1 MKRRIFSSLA
11 NRLTFGFTLLA
22 CVLVAAVLLT
32 LHYSLIR
39 FTEDTIQQGKQ
50 QLTEALRTQLEQDA
64 QLLSNTLSAHLELP
78 LYHLDLTAIEKQLSL
93 VRKHRSLEYA
103 YLFSRQERLIHDG
116 SEIIPEFGLA
126 MSSLTP
132 LSASP
137 QLKYAWHGT
146 TLHMLQP
153 VVTAGERSGYLA
165 LGVDFSQALQA
176 LDNRGVSIGTHAQ
189 RTAQIAFND
198 LLLIVLLIL
207 AITIWLIYRFSRY
220 QLAPLS
226 ALAEKSIAFGEGDR
240 SVRFS
245 MSQSG
250 ELGQLGKALEQMRL
264 SLEQSHHQTTQ
275 LAYLDNLTQLPNRH
289 WFQQSLERMLEASR
303 QQQQRMGIL
312 FIDLDHFKEV
322 NDTAGHDMGDL
333 LLFEAAARLR
343 NLLLDMD
350 ISSADTE
357 EPLLARLGGDEFVTL
372 YPDLQHSDQL
382 AELAQRIAQALDEPF
397 LIDGRYFNISSSI
410 GITIYPDDGNSSSE
424 VLKHADIA
432 MYAAKQS
439 GRNQYAF
446 FSMQMNQDLQV
457 RMDIIQGVRTAL
469 DQGHFYLEYQPV
481 IDLSTNRIRAAE
493 ALLRWKHPERG
504 MIPPGQFIPVIEDSD
519 LIEPV
524 TQWVA
529 QQAVKDLMALQ
540 VFKPGFAISI
550 NISGAALHQDSTRD
564 FLTDLKQREQ
574 VPDYCLSIELTETSM
589 IRHLDDCR
597 QTLNQWKAAGMNIWI
612 DDFGTG
618 YSSLS
623 YLHQLPIDG
632 LKIDRSFTRDLKPG
646 SSNSLVATIL
656 TLAESMQLQ
665 VVAEG
670 IETDSQRECYRLLGS
685 RYGQGF
691 GLHRPMPYN
700 DLKSLLETT
709 DEALPSGSF

>member
-1 MKRRIFSSLA
+1 MKVRLPTSLA
-11 NRLTFGFTLLA
+11 NRLTLGFTLLA
-22 CVLVAAVLLT
+22 CILVAIMLVT
-32 LHYSLIR
+32 LHHSLNR

-50 QLTEALRTQLEQDA
+50 QLAEALRAQLEQDA
-64 QLLSNTLSAHLELP
+64 QLLSQTLSSHLSIP
-78 LYHLDLTAIEKQLSL
+78 LYHLDLSAIEKQLSL
-93 VRKHRSLEYA
+93 VRQHRSLEYA
-103 YLFSRQERLIHDG
+103 YLFSREGRLIHDG
-116 SEIIPEFGLA
+116 SETIPEFGLA
-126 MSSLTP
+126 MKSLTP
-132 LSASP
+132 LSPEAD
-137 QLKYAWHGT
+137 LHFAWHGR
-146 TLHMLQP
+146 TLHLLQP
-153 VVTAGERSGYLA
+153 VMTSSQRSGYLA
-165 LGVDFSQALQA
+165 LGVDFTQALTA
-176 LDNRGVSIGTHAQ
+176 LDRHGEVIGASAEATSEN
-189 RTAQIAFND
+189 TFNELFLIA
-198 LLLIVLLIL
+198 LLIL
-207 AITIWLIYRFSRY
+207 AVTIWFMYRFCRH
-220 QLAPLS
+220 QFAPLQ
-226 ALAEKSIAFGEGDR
+226 ALTEKSIAFGEGDR
-240 SVRFS
+240 SVRFGVT
-245 MSQSG
+245 QSG
-250 ELGQLGKALEQMRL
+250 ELGLLGKALEQMRL
-264 SLEQSHHQTTQ
+264 SLEQSHRQTTQ

-289 WFQQSLERMLEASR
+289 WFQQSLERLLELSR
-303 QQQQRMGIL
+303 QNQQRMGVV

-343 NLLLDMD
+343 NLLMEMD
-350 ISSADTE
+350 ISAPDTE

-372 YPDLQHSDQL
+372 YPDLQHSEQL
-382 AELAQRIAQALDEPF
+382 SELARRIAQTLDEPF

-424 VLKHADIA
+424 ILKHADIA

-446 FSMQMNQDLQV
+446 FSMQMNHQLQQ
-457 RMDIIQGVRTAL
+457 RIETIQGVRTAL
-469 DQGHFYLEYQPV
+469 DQGHFHLEYQPV
-481 IDLSTNRIRAAE
+481 VDLSTNRIRAAE
-493 ALLRWKHPERG
+493 ALLRWNHPERG
-504 MIPPGQFIPVIEDSD
+504 LIPPGLFIPVIEDSD

-529 QQAVKDLMALQ
+529 QQAVRDLMTLQAL
-540 VFKPGFAISI
+540 KPGFAISI
-550 NISGAALHQDSTRD
+550 NISGAALHQESTRD

-597 QTLNQWKAAGMNIWI
+597 QTLKQWKDAGMNIWI

-632 LKIDRSFTRDLKPG
+632 LKIDRSFTRDLKPD
-646 SSNSLVATIL
+646 SSNSLVATVL

-670 IETDSQRECYRLLGS
+670 IETDSQLECYRRLGS

-691 GLHRPMPYN
+691 GLYRPMPYN
-700 DLKSLLETT
+700 DLKALLETT
-709 DEALPSGSF
+709 DEVHTATS

>member
-1 MKRRIFSSLA
+1 MKVRLLTSLA
-11 NRLTFGFTLLA
+11 NRLTLGFTLLA
-22 CVLVAAVLLT
+22 CILVAIMLVT
-32 LHYSLIR
+32 LHHSLNR

-50 QLTEALRTQLEQDA
+50 QLAEALRAQLEQDA
-64 QLLSNTLSAHLELP
+64 QLLSRTLSSHLSIP
-78 LYHLDLTAIEKQLSL
+78 LYHLDLSAIEKQLSL
-93 VRKHRSLEYA
+93 VRQHRSLEYA
-103 YLFSRQERLIHDG
+103 YLFSREGRLIHDG
-116 SEIIPEFGLA
+116 SETIPEFGLA
-126 MSSLTP
+126 MKSLTP
-132 LSASP
+132 LSPESD
-137 QLKYAWHGT
+137 LHYAWHGR
-146 TLHMLQP
+146 TLHLLQP
-153 VVTAGERSGYLA
+153 VMTSSQRSGYLA
-165 LGVDFSQALQA
+165 LGVDFTRALTA
-176 LDNRGVSIGTHAQ
+176 LDRHGEVIGASAKATSE
-189 RTAQIAFND
+189 RTFNELFLIAI
-198 LLLIVLLIL
+198 LVL
-207 AITIWLIYRFSRY
+207 AITVWLLYRFCRH
-220 QLAPLS
+220 QFAPLQE
-226 ALAEKSIAFGEGDR
+226 LTQKSIAFGEGDR
-240 SVRFS
+240 SVRFGVA
-245 MSQSG
+245 QSG
-250 ELGQLGKALEQMRL
+250 ELGLLGNALERMRL

-289 WFQQSLERMLEASR
+289 WFQQSLERLLELSR
-303 QQQQRMGIL
+303 QNQQRMGVV

-343 NLLLDMD
+343 NLLIEMD
-350 ISSADTE
+350 IFAPDTE

-372 YPDLQHSDQL
+372 YPDLQHTEQL
-382 AELAQRIAQALDEPF
+382 SGLARRIAQTLDEPF

-424 VLKHADIA
+424 ILKHADIA

-446 FSMQMNQDLQV
+446 FSMQMNHQLQQ
-457 RMDIIQGVRTAL
+457 RIETIQGVRTAL
-469 DQGHFYLEYQPV
+469 DQGHFHLEYQPV
-481 IDLSTNRIRAAE
+481 VDLSTNRIRAAE
-493 ALLRWKHPERG
+493 ALLRWNHPERG
-504 MIPPGQFIPVIEDSD
+504 LIPPGLFIPVIEDSD

-529 QQAVKDLMALQ
+529 QQAVRDLLSLQAL
-540 VFKPGFAISI
+540 KPGFAISI
-550 NISGAALHQDSTRD
+550 NISGAALHQESTRD
-564 FLTDLKQREQ
+564 FLTDLKQRGQ

-597 QTLNQWKAAGMNIWI
+597 QTLKQWKDAGMNIWI

-632 LKIDRSFTRDLKPG
+632 LKIDRSFTRDLKPD
-646 SSNSLVATIL
+646 SSNSLVATVL

-670 IETDSQRECYRLLGS
+670 IETDSQLECYRRLGS

-691 GLHRPMPYN
+691 GLYRPMPYN
-700 DLKSLLETT
+700 DLKALLETT
-709 DEALPSGSF
+709 DEVHTTTS

>member
-1 MKRRIFSSLA
+1 MKVRLLTSLA
-11 NRLTFGFTLLA
+11 NRLTLGFTLLA
-22 CVLVAAVLLT
+22 CILVAIMLVT
-32 LHYSLIR
+32 LHHSLNR

-50 QLTEALRTQLEQDA
+50 QLTEALRAQLEQDA
-64 QLLSNTLSAHLELP
+64 QLLSRTLSSHLSIP
-78 LYHLDLTAIEKQLSL
+78 LYHLDLSSIEKQLSL
-93 VRKHRSLEYA
+93 VRQHRSLEYA
-103 YLFSRQERLIHDG
+103 YLFSREGRLIHDG
-116 SEIIPEFGLA
+116 SETIPEFGLA
-126 MSSLTP
+126 MKSLTP
-132 LSASP
+132 LSPESD
-137 QLKYAWHGT
+137 LHYAWHGQ
-146 TLHMLQP
+146 TLHLLQP
-153 VVTAGERSGYLA
+153 VMTSSQRSGYLA
-165 LGVDFSQALQA
+165 LGVDFTQALTA
-176 LDNRGVSIGTHAQ
+176 LDRHGEVIGASAKATSE
-189 RTAQIAFND
+189 RTFNELFLIAI
-198 LLLIVLLIL
+198 LVL
-207 AITIWLIYRFSRY
+207 AITVWLLYRFCRH
-220 QLAPLS
+220 QFAPLQE
-226 ALAEKSIAFGEGDR
+226 LTQKSIAFGEGDR
-240 SVRFS
+240 SVRFGVA
-245 MSQSG
+245 QSG
-250 ELGQLGKALEQMRL
+250 ELGLLGNALERMRL

-289 WFQQSLERMLEASR
+289 WFQQSLERLLELSR
-303 QQQQRMGIL
+303 QNQQRMGVV

-343 NLLLDMD
+343 NLLIEMD
-350 ISSADTE
+350 IFAPDTE

-372 YPDLQHSDQL
+372 YPDLQHSEQL
-382 AELAQRIAQALDEPF
+382 SELARRIAQTLDEPF

-424 VLKHADIA
+424 ILKHADIA

-446 FSMQMNQDLQV
+446 FSMQMNHQLQQ
-457 RMDIIQGVRTAL
+457 RIETIQGVRTAL
-469 DQGHFYLEYQPV
+469 DQGHFHLEYQPV
-481 IDLSTNRIRAAE
+481 VDLSTNRIRAAE
-493 ALLRWKHPERG
+493 ALLRWNHPERG
-504 MIPPGQFIPVIEDSD
+504 LIPPGLFIPVIEDSD

-529 QQAVKDLMALQ
+529 QQAVRDLLSLQAL
-540 VFKPGFAISI
+540 KPGFAISI
-550 NISGAALHQDSTRD
+550 NISGAALHQESTRD

-597 QTLNQWKAAGMNIWI
+597 QTLKQWKDAGMNIWI

-632 LKIDRSFTRDLKPG
+632 LKIDRSFTRDLKPD
-646 SSNSLVATIL
+646 SSNSLVATVL

-670 IETDSQRECYRLLGS
+670 IETDSQLECYRRLGS

-691 GLHRPMPYN
+691 GLYRPMPYN
-700 DLKSLLETT
+700 DLKALLETT
-709 DEALPSGSF
+709 DEVHTATS